1 LARGIDEAVEAK
13 DLALTAYVA
22 TRWYRPP
29 EVLLYRT
36 PYGKPLDMWAVGCI
50 FAELLSRQVFLP
62 AQSSIDQLN
71 LIFNKLGTPTEDVI
85 ARIPSQR
92 SMSYLR
98 RLKRQEGKPMKYWF
112 PKASAEA
119 LDLIEGLLKFD
130 PKERLTAEQA
140 LLHPYLAEHR
150 QQFHQQHQQQ
160 HQHDSL
166 YIFSK
171 FDFSFDERCKTLADL
186 KSAIWDELKIYRKP
200 AILQQMPMEIQKSA
214 RLDEKDPLSGGR
226 LSMEAEAL
234 ASIKP
239 TLQKQSRFKRVEK

>member
-1 LARGIDEAVEAK
+1 M
-13 DLALTAYVA
+13 ALTAYVA

-71 LIFNKLGTPTEDVI
+71 LIFNKLGTPTEDAI

-140 LLHPYLAEHR
+140 LVHPYLAEYHP
-150 QQFHQQHQQQ
+150 QSQQQ
-160 HQHDSL
+160 QLGNL
-166 YIFSK
+166 YTPSK

-186 KSAIWDELKIYRKP
+186 KSAIWDELKLYRKP
-200 AILQQMPMEIQKSA
+200 TILQMPMEIQKSA
-214 RLDEKDPLSGGR
+214 RLDEKDPLTGGR
-226 LSMEAEAL
+226 LSVEAEAL

-239 TLQKQSRFKRVEK
+239 TLQRQSRFRRVEK

>member
-1 LARGIDEAVEAK
+1 MEAK

-71 LIFNKLGTPTEDVI
+71 LIFSKLGTPEEDAI

-98 RLKRQEGKPMKYWF
+98 RLKKQEGKPMKYWF
-112 PKASAEA
+112 PRASPEA
-119 LDLIEGLLKFD
+119 LDLIAG
-130 PKERLTAEQA
+130 
-140 LLHPYLAEHR
+140 
-150 QQFHQQHQQQ
+150 
-160 HQHDSL
+160 
-166 YIFSK
+166 IV
-171 FDFSFDERCKTLADL
+171 
-186 KSAIWDELKIYRKP
+186 KI
-200 AILQQMPMEIQKSA
+200 
-214 RLDEKDPLSGGR
+214 
-226 LSMEAEAL
+226 
-234 ASIKP
+234 
-239 TLQKQSRFKRVEK
+239 